1 MQITSTAA
9 AANRVSYSNAA
20 VSDNHATSQDF
31 LSVMNAAYDTAAS
44 PEIPK
49 AEANVSAAQIT
60 PLEQYEMITG
70 RTVAGEEPPAAA
82 QCRWNDDGFARLTAG
97 QFTGDLNYPIDT
109 TKTINWASS
118 GDHKLTAEEIAQLKE
133 KYDVTNLSAQEYYDL
148 MSDLTHMNVLSA
160 EDVMSV
166 HLKHGGDGFVM
177 TPGGGGFAS
186 WGKIPT
192 LQQGNIVKYLA
203 DWLALLLE
211 KWDWLHSDDF
221 KEANTHLGAEAPG
234 SWGEAVQIDIELA
247 QKMQSVMQQL
257 Q

>member
-49 AEANVSAAQIT
+49 AEANVPAAQIT

-70 RTVAGEEPPAAA
+70 RTVAGEEPPAAV
-82 QCRWNDDGFARLTAG
+82 QKQWSDETFAHFTAD
-97 QFTGDLNYPIDT
+97 QFTGDWNYPIDT

-160 EDVMSV
+160 DDIKSV
-166 HLKHGGDGFVM
+166 HLKHFGSGFTMFPEGRVPKGM
-177 TPGGGGFAS
+177 PAV
-186 WGKIPT
+186 
-192 LQQGNIVKYLA
+192 QQGNIVNYLA
-203 DWLALLLE
+203 AVLSRLLE
-211 KWDWLHSDDF
+211 YWDWLNSDDF
-221 KEANTHLGAEAPG
+221 KETYAHLSAEKQEMCRDATMK
-234 SWGEAVQIDIELA
+234 DIVPA